1 MRYPKRFR
9 FKLGKTL
16 KMLRCVNSLKM
27 NFGYIESFRVPC
39 IGVKAQSVR
48 RRWWRHRWSCC
59 SYLDRSSLRR
69 ISIFIRW
76 IRCLGCQLI
85 CQSTFSPF
93 DSGFSPNGETVSEAK
108 FFNSSDIREN
118 VQLGKFS
125 ASVLEPLRLCDR
137 WLLLSRVRC
146 LLAALPCCIHQVPLN
161 DLSQT
166 TLS

>member
-1 MRYPKRFR
+1 
-9 FKLGKTL
+9 
-16 KMLRCVNSLKM
+16 M
-27 NFGYIESFRVPC
+27 NFGSIESFPVRF

-76 IRCLGCQLI
+76 IRWIRCLGCQLI

-93 DSGFSPNGETVSEAK
+93 DSGFFPNGETVSEAK

-118 VQLGKFS
+118 VQVGKFS
-125 ASVLEPLRLCDR
+125 ASVLELLRLCDR
-137 WLLLSRVRC
+137 WMLLSRVRC
-146 LLAALPCCIHQVPLN
+146 LLAALPCCKHKVSLK
-161 DLSQT
+161 DRSQT